1 MSAGASPHGRPHWRS
16 LQRSARPPSWFQ
28 GVRFATREEWS
39 WGTRG
44 RGREM
49 KAENGEGRRK
59 WGSAGNSALFIGVD
73 APGNIDV
80 SF

>member
-1 MSAGASPHGRPHWRS
+1 
-16 LQRSARPPSWFQ
+16 
-28 GVRFATREEWS
+28 
-39 WGTRG
+39 
-44 RGREM
+44 M